1 MDKNRI
7 GKLPLAL
14 SLCTAILAAGAL
26 AGYPDGPGVAR
37 GEVGPRFEKMA
48 EKLSL
53 SEEQR
58 AAWQALF
65 DSGREA
71 AAADR
76 KRLQAIH
83 QSLRDL
89 RTDFDQARARELTE
103 ELGAIQ
109 ARQALRRAEHQAAI
123 YQLLEP
129 EQRERW
135 EAAAE
140 RRQGREQRG
149 HGPRAHDGRHGADT
163 PPRGAGD
170 Q

>member
-1 MDKNRI
+1 MDKHRI

-14 SLCTAILAAGAL
+14 SLCTALLTAGAL
-26 AGYPDGPGVAR
+26 AGHPDGPGAR

-65 DSGREA
+65 DSGRDA

-89 RTDFDQARARELTE
+89 RTDFDQARARALTE

-135 EAAAE
+135 DAAAE

-149 HGPRAHDGRHGADT
+149 HGPRAHGGRNGADT
-163 PPRGAGD
+163 PPRGAAD